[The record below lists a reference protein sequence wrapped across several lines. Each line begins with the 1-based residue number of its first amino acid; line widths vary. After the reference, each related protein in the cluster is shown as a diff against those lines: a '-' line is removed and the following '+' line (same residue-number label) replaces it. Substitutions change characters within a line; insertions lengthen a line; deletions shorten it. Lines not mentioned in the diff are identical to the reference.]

1 MAEPNPYPDLEQLS
15 ATYAGVTRTVFR
27 GGRGPAVIVMHEI
40 PGLYPGVVDFGRR
53 LIAEG
58 LTVYLPSLIGEPGR
72 PMGAAYSAS
81 SIARA
86 CISQEFATWATG
98 KTSPIVAWLRALAK
112 DAHSACG
119 GPGVGAIGMC
129 LTGGFAL
136 AMMVDDVMIAPVLSQ
151 PSLPFAVT
159 RAHRRDLGICAADLS
174 RVRKRAA
181 AGTPVMGLRF
191 TGDPL
196 VPRERF
202 ERLREKLG
210 DRFIAIEIDSRRG
223 NLHGIPRTA
232 HAVLTHHFVDEPG
245 HPTRDALDRVLAF
258 FRERLT

>member
-1 MAEPNPYPDLEQLS
+1 MKFSRLFKIFSACLILVSTQL
-15 ATYAGVTRTVFR
+15 VT
-27 GGRGPAVIVMHEI
+27 PLSH
-40 PGLYPGVVDFGRR
+40 
-53 LIAEG
+53 
-58 LTVYLPSLIGEPGR
+58 
-72 PMGAAYSAS
+72 AS
-81 SIARA
+81 S
-86 CISQEFATWATG
+86 
-98 KTSPIVAWLRALAK
+98 P
-112 DAHSACG
+112 
-119 GPGVGAIGMC
+119 
-129 LTGGFAL
+129 
-136 AMMVDDVMIAPVLSQ
+136 APADS
-151 PSLPFAVT
+151 
-159 RAHRRDLGICAADLS
+159 DLGVCAADLS
-174 RVRKRAA
+174 RVRERAA

-202 ERLREKLG
+202 ERLREELG